1 MFGLSRRDGRP
12 IPEAAWR
19 RFLAARIT
27 PLFPNGLTVI
37 AGHGQWRSAG
47 GRLRAEPTRLVL
59 IVAEDRP
66 ETRAALDA
74 IRDAYKAAF
83 AQEAVGLV
91 LSPACAS
98 FR

>member
-1 MFGLSRRDGRP
+1 M
-12 IPEAAWR
+12 
-19 RFLAARIT
+19 
-27 PLFPNGLTVI
+27 I